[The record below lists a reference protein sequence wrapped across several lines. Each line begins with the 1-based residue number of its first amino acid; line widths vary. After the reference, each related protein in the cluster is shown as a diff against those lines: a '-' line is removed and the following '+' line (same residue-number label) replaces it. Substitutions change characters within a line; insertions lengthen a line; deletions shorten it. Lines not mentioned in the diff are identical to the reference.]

1 MFGVLVLQY
10 GKYSTLARFHG
21 IKVRRVISLM
31 LMALS
36 FRPIKMRL
44 LKEAFCGHLDGPIRS
59 APGALVHGIVVILL
73 LNLVPTDQ
81 QRFIAHLK
89 KGNKPK
95 KTQSIPDDMYD
106 IMKICLELNKWERK
120 TFSELLVIFNSKLE
134 EIEKEE
140 KANSRLL
147 PRRTSRAGTWK
158 IPENFVKYRQETVDL
173 FNDRSVSIVTNE
185 SEIPP
190 PYSESVRPSSV
201 RSSRRSTPSRT
212 ASPQPPP
219 QTTLSGGGDATGNE
233 SEKLLTHSTTQ
244 YV

>member
-1 MFGVLVLQY
+1 M
-10 GKYSTLARFHG
+10 
-21 IKVRRVISLM
+21 
-31 LMALS
+31 
-36 FRPIKMRL
+36 
-44 LKEAFCGHLDGPIRS
+44 
-59 APGALVHGIVVILL
+59 
-73 LNLVPTDQ
+73 NLVPTDQ

-120 TFSELLVIFNSKLE
+120 TFSELLVIFNTKLE
-134 EIEKEE
+134 EIEKAE
-140 KANSRLL
+140 KANPKLL

-190 PYSESVRPSSV
+190 PYSESVRRS
-201 RSSRRSTPSRT
+201 SSRRSTPSRT
-212 ASPQPPP
+212 ASPPPP
-219 QTTLSGGGDATGNE
+219 SQTAPSGGGDAKE
-233 SEKLLTHSTTQ
+233 SDKLLTHSTTQ

>member
-1 MFGVLVLQY
+1 MGIWTEQFRSSPKALVR
-10 GKYSTLARFHG
+10 A
-21 IKVRRVISLM
+21 
-31 LMALS
+31 
-36 FRPIKMRL
+36 
-44 LKEAFCGHLDGPIRS
+44 
-59 APGALVHGIVVILL
+59 GALVRRIVVILL
-73 LNLVPTDQ
+73 LVPTDQ

>member
-1 MFGVLVLQY
+1 M
-10 GKYSTLARFHG
+10 
-21 IKVRRVISLM
+21 
-31 LMALS
+31 
-36 FRPIKMRL
+36 
-44 LKEAFCGHLDGPIRS
+44 
-59 APGALVHGIVVILL
+59 
-73 LNLVPTDQ
+73 NLVPTDQ

-106 IMKICLELNKWERK
+106 IMKTCLEVNKWERK
-120 TFSELLVIFNSKLE
+120 PFSELLVIFNSKLE
-134 EIEKEE
+134 EIEKAE
-140 KANSRLL
+140 KANPKLQ
-147 PRRTSRAGTWK
+147 RRTSRAGTWK
-158 IPENFVKYRQETVDL
+158 IPENFVKYRKETVDL

-212 ASPQPPP
+212 ASPQPPK
-219 QTTLSGGGDATGNE
+219 TTPSAGDATGNE
-233 SEKLLTHSTTQ
+233 SDKLLTHSTTQ

>member
-1 MFGVLVLQY
+1 MSVFQPFFQREARIFTISSLQIS
-10 GKYSTLARFHG
+10 YS
-21 IKVRRVISLM
+21 
-31 LMALS
+31 
-36 FRPIKMRL
+36 
-44 LKEAFCGHLDGPIRS
+44 
-59 APGALVHGIVVILL
+59 
-73 LNLVPTDQ
+73 VPTDQ

-95 KTQSIPDDMYD
+95 KTQSIPDDIYD

-120 TFSELLVIFNSKLE
+120 TFSELLVIFNTKLE
-134 EIEKEE
+134 EIEKAE
-140 KANSRLL
+140 KANTKLL

-190 PYSESVRPSSV
+190 PYSESVRRS
-201 RSSRRSTPSRT
+201 SSRRSTPSRT
-212 ASPQPPP
+212 ASPQPP
-219 QTTLSGGGDATGNE
+219 QTAPSGGGDAKE
-233 SEKLLTHSTTQ
+233 SDKLLTHSTTQ